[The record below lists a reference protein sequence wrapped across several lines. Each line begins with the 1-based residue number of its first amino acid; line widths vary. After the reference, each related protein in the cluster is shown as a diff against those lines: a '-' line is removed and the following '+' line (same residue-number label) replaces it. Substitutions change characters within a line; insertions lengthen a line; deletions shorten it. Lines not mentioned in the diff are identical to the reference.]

1 MRTNFSLMQHHK
13 YSLSDIEGMVAWERA
28 VYVALLKQYLA
39 DEKERIKLEQMT
51 RK

>member
-1 MRTNFSLMQHHK
+1 MQHHK
-13 YSLSDIEGMVAWERA
+13 YSLSDIEGMIAWERA